1 MAHKIAAITP
11 NNTAE
16 MAKVEQ
22 LLQKEGIQR
31 DKNLDYTCAIY
42 DDNDNII
49 ATGSCFG
56 STLRCIAIDSA
67 HRGQG
72 LLGKLI
78 PHLQQVQRD
87 RGHSHLFLYTKST
100 AAPKF
105 QRLGFHEI
113 ARVDDKIVFME
124 NSESGFADYL
134 AKLKFEDYM
143 TRQEKNLP
151 QDGRVAALVVN
162 ANPFT
167 LGHLY
172 LVEKVAREND
182 VLHLFIVNE
191 EMSLIPFAVRERLV
205 KEGTAHLNN
214 IVYHDSGA
222 YMISS
227 ATFPSYFLKDEASVI
242 ENHARL
248 DLAIFRKIAATL
260 GVNRRYV
267 GDEPTSFVTNLYNQ
281 VMKQELP
288 KGGVECVIVPRKQE
302 GGRAISAS
310 IVRTCIK
317 EDRIDDMAN
326 LVPPTTYAFFK
337 SAEAEPIIQ
346 RIRQA
351 DDVVHY

>member
-1 MAHKIAAITP
+1 MAHKIAEILP
-11 NNTAE
+11 NDTAG

-31 DKNLDYTCAIY
+31 DKNLDYTCAIFG
-42 DDNDNII
+42 DDGSVI

-56 STLRCIAIDSA
+56 STLRCIAIDSE

-72 LLGKLI
+72 LLRTII
-78 PHLQQVQRD
+78 PHLQEIQKQR
-87 RGHSHLFLYTKST
+87 GNSHLFLYTKNT
-100 AAPKF
+100 AVPAF
-105 QRLGFHEI
+105 RRLGFYEI
-113 ARVDDKIVFME
+113 ARVDGKIVFME

-134 AKLKFEDYM
+134 AELSQNAPKAE
-143 TRQEKNLP
+143 
-151 QDGRVAALVVN
+151 RVAALVVN

-172 LVEKVAREND
+172 LVEKVAAEND
-182 VLHLFIVNE
+182 ILHLFIVNE

-205 KEGTAHLNN
+205 REGTAHLKN
-214 IVYHDSGA
+214 IIYHDSGP
-222 YMISS
+222 YIISS
-227 ATFPSYFLKDEASVI
+227 ATFPSYFLKDEAAVI

-248 DLAIFRKIAATL
+248 DLAIFLKIAAAL
-260 GVNRRYV
+260 NVNRRYV

-317 EDRIDDMAN
+317 EGRIDDMAA
-326 LVPPTTYAFFK
+326 LVPPTTLAFFR
-337 SAEAEPIIQ
+337 SAEAEPIIR
-346 RIRQA
+346 RIQQA